1 MGQVDSS
8 PPDDDATPPPKVVIE
23 RLSLYLREL
32 QRAGDSGQETISS
45 AKLGQMLGLTD
56 AQVRKDLAWFGQF
69 GYPGVGYRCGE
80 LTAAIRRILGTDRQW
95 PMALI
100 GVGNL
105 GRALL
110 RYRGFRRQG
119 FRIAAAFD
127 VAAEAIGAEIEG
139 VRVFP
144 LAELPQRAATMEI
157 RMAIIAAPAEAVG
170 EIVSVLEQAGIR
182 GVLNFAPLRI
192 APPEGMSVHH
202 VDLAIALEQV
212 AFAVVQSEENA

>member
-8 PPDDDATPPPKVVIE
+8 PPDDDAATPPKVVVE

-80 LTAAIRRILGTDRQW
+80 LTAAIRQILGTDRQW

-127 VAAEAIGAEIEG
+127 VADDAIGAEIEG
-139 VRVFP
+139 VRVYP

-157 RMAIIAAPAEAVG
+157 RMAVIAAPAEAVG